1 MGTDVPKA
9 TSISKIVMNPHDI
22 DMEGIHVWCFL
33 RYPIGGHKH
42 EVPTNRIWGSM
53 GRRRKQLINR
63 VLCKGMRSISDWMGR
78 WGIFF
83 ECASWRRIQL
93 KGVVHGFIM
102 STIVLFKSVVLYI
115 DYSLV
120 LPQLRLVVAYVINV
134 QDWRSHMSFVLKG
147 SWIFGLQFKGW
158 IKSKTSI
165 QEYRNANTKLIL
177 SLCINYMIHVS
188 STMWRF
194 KNQPSNSTSCSD
206 RALGL
211 VLLVAGILYWG
222 L

>member
-1 MGTDVPKA
+1 MFSSIPHWRSQTRGTNK
-9 TSISKIVMNPHDI
+9 SH
-22 DMEGIHVWCFL
+22 L
-33 RYPIGGHKH
+33 RKH
-42 EVPTNRIWGSM
+42 GEEEEA
-53 GRRRKQLINR
+53 INQPSS
-63 VLCKGMRSISDWMGR
+63 LQGMRSISDWMGR